1 MNSSDPRA
9 ARGTKSRGGLP
20 ISPVQFAVVDT
31 PVRPAPWLA
40 DGARQSIR
48 PLFGGHDE
56 VEDFLSPEEQRR
68 YATAAAETEER
79 ARRIAVAPPAHP
91 AGASPSIEPPAP
103 PVSQVISSAPPAP
116 PTPVPPAPP
125 SAPAAPVR
133 DPNSEA
139 FARAVVE
146 HAAASRRA
154 LAAVEEQLLE
164 LSVQLAEVL
173 VEREIVR
180 DPALLGMLARAAL
193 ASLDGIEPVSV
204 RASRASFG
212 AIVDTFGGP
221 SIEFEGVQVRVVLDT
236 KLEGVGVVVEGPDT
250 RVDGRVAD
258 RLRSALRAM
267 QDERARRESEVAS

>member
-1 MNSSDPRA
+1 MSDPRA
-9 ARGTKSRGGLP
+9 ARSLIARPGLVAT
-20 ISPVQFAVVDT
+20 PVQFAVVET

-40 DGARQSIR
+40 DAGRQSLR
-48 PLFGGHDE
+48 PLFGGDDE
-56 VEDFLSPEEQRR
+56 VEEFLSPEEQRR
-68 YATAAAETEER
+68 HAAAQAATEER

-103 PVSQVISSAPPAP
+103 PVSQTISSVPPAALTPPPPAP
-116 PTPVPPAPP
+116 PTPPPP
-125 SAPAAPVR
+125 PVR

-146 HAAASRRA
+146 HATAARRA
-154 LAAVEEQLLE
+154 LATVEEQLLE

-173 VEREIVR
+173 VEREIER
-180 DPALLGMLARAAL
+180 EPALLGTLARAAL
-193 ASLDGIEPVSV
+193 ASLDGLEPVSV

-236 KLEGVGVVVEGPDT
+236 KLDGVGVVVEGPDT
-250 RVDGRVAD
+250 RVDGRVGD

>member
-1 MNSSDPRA
+1 
-9 ARGTKSRGGLP
+9 
-20 ISPVQFAVVDT
+20 
-31 PVRPAPWLA
+31 
-40 DGARQSIR
+40 
-48 PLFGGHDE
+48 
-56 VEDFLSPEEQRR
+56 
-68 YATAAAETEER
+68 
-79 ARRIAVAPPAHP
+79 
-91 AGASPSIEPPAP
+91 
-103 PVSQVISSAPPAP
+103 VISSAPPP
-116 PTPVPPAPP
+116 PLTPAPPAPP
-125 SAPAAPVR
+125 SAPPVPVR

-154 LAAVEEQLLE
+154 LATVEEQLLE

-173 VEREIVR
+173 VEREIER
-180 DPALLGMLARAAL
+180 EPALLGTLARAAL
-193 ASLDGIEPVSV
+193 SSLDGIEPVAV
-204 RASRASFG
+204 RASRASYG

-250 RVDGRVAD
+250 RVDGRVGD

>member
-1 MNSSDPRA
+1 
-9 ARGTKSRGGLP
+9 
-20 ISPVQFAVVDT
+20 VQFAAVDT

-40 DGARQSIR
+40 DGGRQSIR

-56 VEDFLSPEEQRR
+56 VEEFFSPEEQRR
-68 YATAAAETEER
+68 HAAAAAETQER
-79 ARRIAVAPPAHP
+79 ASRIAVAPPAHP
-91 AGASPSIEPPAP
+91 PGAAPSIEPPAP
-103 PVSQVISSAPPAP
+103 PLSQMMSSAPPAP
-116 PTPVPPAPP
+116 PAPP
-125 SAPAAPVR
+125 SAPPVPVR

-173 VEREIVR
+173 VEREIER
-180 DPALLGMLARAAL
+180 DPALLGTLARAAL

-204 RASRASFG
+204 RASRASYG

-221 SIEFEGVQVRVVLDT
+221 AIEFEGVQVRVVLDT
-236 KLEGVGVVVEGPDT
+236 KIEGVGVVVEGPDT

>member
-1 MNSSDPRA
+1 MNSSDSRA
-9 ARGTKSRGGLP
+9 ARGAKSRGGLP
-20 ISPVQFAVVDT
+20 ISPVQFAAVDT

-40 DGARQSIR
+40 DGGRQSIR

-56 VEDFLSPEEQRR
+56 VEEFFSPEEQRR
-68 YATAAAETEER
+68 HAAAAAETQER
-79 ARRIAVAPPAHP
+79 ASRIAVAPPAHP
-91 AGASPSIEPPAP
+91 PGAAPSIEPPAP
-103 PVSQVISSAPPAP
+103 PLSQMMSSAPPAP
-116 PTPVPPAPP
+116 PAPP
-125 SAPAAPVR
+125 SAPPVPVR

-173 VEREIVR
+173 VEREIER
-180 DPALLGMLARAAL
+180 DPALLGTLARAAL

-204 RASRASFG
+204 RASRASYG

-221 SIEFEGVQVRVVLDT
+221 AIEFEGVQVRVVLDT
-236 KLEGVGVVVEGPDT
+236 KIEGVGVVVEGPDT